1 MSSILDHLQTL
12 PVGEWMRAFI
22 NWLTI
27 NFSTIFDFLR
37 EGGTQLMEGMTQVF
51 LYIPPVVFIIL
62 VMIMAFFIS
71 GRRYGL
77 AAFAGIGL
85 TYVHNQGLWANMLN
99 TLTLVIMASV
109 ISIIIGIPLGILM
122 SKSRWA
128 ERILQPVLDFMQTMP
143 AFVYLIPAVSF
154 FGTGMVPGVFASVIF
169 ALPPIVRFTNLG
181 IRQVPQELVEA
192 ADSFGSTGA
201 QKLFKVELPNAKKT
215 IMAGANQTVLLSLS
229 MVVTASMIG
238 APGLGTDVLTALQ
251 RGEVGTGFVA
261 GFALVV
267 LAILIDRMLQNINA
281 KSEA

>member
-12 PVGEWMRAFI
+12 PVAEWMRAFI
-22 NWLTI
+22 NWLTA
-27 NFSTIFDFLR
+27 NFSSLFDLLKN
-37 EGGTQLMEGMTQVF
+37 GGTELMEGMTQFF
-51 LYIPPVVFIIL
+51 LYIPPLAFIII
-62 VMIMAFFIS
+62 IMVLAFFIT
-71 GRRYGL
+71 GRKYNL
-77 AAFAGIGL
+77 SIFAGVGL
-85 TYVHNQGLWANMLN
+85 LYVHNQGLWPNMLN
-99 TLTLVIMASV
+99 TLTLVIIASV

-128 ERILQPVLDFMQTMP
+128 ERIVQPVLDFMQTMP

-192 ADSFGSTGA
+192 AESFGSTGF

-251 RGEVGTGFVA
+251 RGEVV
-261 GFALVV
+261 
-267 LAILIDRMLQNINA
+267 
-281 KSEA
+281 